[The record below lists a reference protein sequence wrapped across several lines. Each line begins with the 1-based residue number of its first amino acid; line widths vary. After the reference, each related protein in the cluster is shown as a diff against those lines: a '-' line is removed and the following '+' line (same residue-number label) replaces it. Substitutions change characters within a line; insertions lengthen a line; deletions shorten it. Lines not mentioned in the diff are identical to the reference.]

1 LTKACKHAR
10 ILVKDKGGYALDLIV
25 EEKKM
30 VSARDFVYQTLR
42 NNIMCLNLQ
51 PGENITKNDLAEKLN
66 VSRTPVGE
74 ALIQLSK
81 EELVE
86 IYPQKGTIV
95 SLINLANVYEGK
107 FIRQSLEGA
116 VIRIA
121 CRSFP
126 ENMLFELQSNLKAME
141 FMIAQN
147 QINTLTLFNLD
158 QTFHQNIFKGCRNEK
173 AWSVICQTS
182 THLNRVRYLKMS
194 SSSNAWES
202 VLKDHNEMITAIKSG
217 NIEYGVELMD
227 QHLGGLDSWLEKLK
241 LQFGS
246 YFN

>member
-1 LTKACKHAR
+1 M
-10 ILVKDKGGYALDLIV
+10 DLIV
-25 EEKKM
+25 EEKKN
-30 VSARDFVYQTLR
+30 VSVRDFVYQTLR

-86 IYPQKGTIV
+86 IYPQKGTVV
-95 SLINLANVYEGK
+95 SLINLSHVYEGK
-107 FIRQSLEGA
+107 FIRQSLEDA

-121 CRSFP
+121 CQNFP
-126 ENMLFELQSNLKAME
+126 ENMLFELKSNLKAME
-141 FMIAQN
+141 FILTQN
-147 QINTLTLFNLD
+147 QINILTLFNLD
-158 QTFHQNIFKGCRNEK
+158 QTFHQNIFKGCQKEK
-173 AWSVICQTS
+173 AWSVISQTS
-182 THLNRVRYLKMS
+182 THLNRVRYLKMLS
-194 SSSNAWES
+194 STSTWES
-202 VLKDHNEMITAIKSG
+202 VLKEHNEIITAIKSG

-227 QHLGGLDSWLEKLK
+227 KHLGSDDSWLEKLK
-241 LQFGS
+241 LQFRS

>member
-1 LTKACKHAR
+1 
-10 ILVKDKGGYALDLIV
+10 LDLIV
-25 EEKKM
+25 EEKKI
-30 VSARDFVYQTLR
+30 VSVRDFVYQTLR

-95 SLINLANVYEGK
+95 SLINLAHVDEGK
-107 FIRQSLEGA
+107 FIRQSLEEA

-147 QINTLTLFNLD
+147 QINILVLFNID
-158 QTFHQNIFKGCRNEK
+158 HTFHQIIFKGCQKEK

-182 THLNRVRYLKMS
+182 THLNRVRYLKMQS
-194 SSSNAWES
+194 SANAWES
-202 VLKDHNEMITAIKSG
+202 VLKEHNEIIAAIKSG

-227 QHLGGLDSWLEKLK
+227 QHLGGVDSWLEKLK
-241 LQFGS
+241 LQFSS

>member
-1 LTKACKHAR
+1 M
-10 ILVKDKGGYALDLIV
+10 DLIV
-25 EEKKM
+25 EEKKII
-30 VSARDFVYQTLR
+30 SARDFVYQTLR
-42 NNIMCLNLQ
+42 NNIECLNLQ

-74 ALIQLSK
+74 ALIQLSN

-86 IYPQKGTIV
+86 IYPQKGTVV
-95 SLINLANVYEGK
+95 SLINLNHVNEGK

-141 FMIAQN
+141 FTISQK
-147 QINTLTLFNLD
+147 QINIPFLFNLD
-158 QTFHQNIFKGCRNEK
+158 QTFHQNIFKGCQKEK
-173 AWSVICQTS
+173 AWSVILQTS
-182 THLNRVRYLKMS
+182 THLNRARYLKML
-194 SSSNAWES
+194 SSNSTWES
-202 VLKDHNEMITAIKSG
+202 VLKEHNEIVTAIKSG

-227 QHLGGLDSWLEKLK
+227 KHLGNVDTWLEKLK
-241 LQFGS
+241 LQFRS
-246 YFN
+246 CFN

>member
-10 ILVKDKGGYALDLIV
+10 ILIKQKGGYILDLIV
-25 EEKKM
+25 EARKT

-42 NNIMCLNLQ
+42 NNIMCLNLP
-51 PGENITKNDLAEKLN
+51 PGENVTKNDLAEKLN

-95 SLINLANVYEGK
+95 SLINLTHVDEGR

-116 VIRIA
+116 VIRMA

-126 ENMLFELQSNLKAME
+126 ENMLFALQSNLKSME
-141 FMIAQN
+141 FMITQN
-147 QINTLTLFNLD
+147 QINILSLFNLD
-158 QTFHQNIFKGCRNEK
+158 QTFHQNIFIGCQKEK

-182 THLNRVRYLKMS
+182 THLNRVRYLKMLS
-194 SSSNAWES
+194 SANAWES
-202 VLKDHNEMITAIKSG
+202 VLKEHNEIITAIKFG
-217 NIEYGVELMD
+217 NIEYGIELMD
-227 QHLGGLDSWLEKLK
+227 QHLGGVDSWLENLK
-241 LQFGS
+241 LQFRS

>member
-1 LTKACKHAR
+1 M
-10 ILVKDKGGYALDLIV
+10 DLIV
-25 EEKKM
+25 EEKKI
-30 VSARDFVYQTLR
+30 VSVRDFVYQTLR

-51 PGENITKNDLAEKLN
+51 PGENITKNDLAAKLN

-86 IYPQKGTIV
+86 IYPQKGTVV
-95 SLINLANVYEGK
+95 SLINLSHVNEGK
-107 FIRQSLEGA
+107 FIRQSLEDA

-121 CRSFP
+121 CRNFP

-141 FMIAQN
+141 FMITQN
-147 QINTLTLFNLD
+147 QIDILILFNLD
-158 QTFHQNIFKGCRNEK
+158 QTFHQNIFKGCRKEK
-173 AWSVICQTS
+173 AWSVIIQTS
-182 THLNRVRYLKMS
+182 THLNRARYLKMLS
-194 SSSNAWES
+194 SANAWEL
-202 VLKDHNEMITAIKSG
+202 VLKEHNEIVTAIKSG

-227 QHLGGLDSWLEKLK
+227 KHLGSADIWLEKLK
-241 LQFGS
+241 LQFRS